1 VHIPAELDRPEVVT
15 QISPNRLKI
24 DDSNRWSAPLAQMM
38 RRALAQDLAA
48 RLPAGSFV
56 FPDAPAPPGTR
67 TLVVTV
73 LDSQADA
80 NGTLSV
86 QVAWTLLSGQPASAT
101 LSQQAVLHAQFAGH
115 DADAQAAALSRILG
129 ELSDRIAASLAGGG
143 GGVVG
148 VK

>member
-1 VHIPAELDRPEVVT
+1 
-15 QISPNRLKI
+15 
-24 DDSNRWSAPLAQMM
+24 
-38 RRALAQDLAA
+38 
-48 RLPAGSFV
+48 V

-80 NGTLSV
+80 SGTLTV

-101 LSQQAVLHAQFAGH
+101 LSQQAVLNAQFAGH

-129 ELSDRIAASLAGGG
+129 ALADRIAASLADGG
-143 GGVVG
+143 GGVVSA
-148 VK
+148 K